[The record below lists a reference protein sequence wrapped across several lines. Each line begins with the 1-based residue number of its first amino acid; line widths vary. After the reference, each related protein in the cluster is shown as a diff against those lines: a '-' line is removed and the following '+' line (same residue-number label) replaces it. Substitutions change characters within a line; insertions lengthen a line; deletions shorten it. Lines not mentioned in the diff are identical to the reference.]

1 MLFGGSKMDVNH
13 RPSNIH
19 RPDVNEA
26 AMAELRTTVFGR
38 IASCEFQCGAPVSW
52 QILFVY

>member
-13 RPSNIH
+13 RPSNIQ
-19 RPDVNEA
+19 RPDVNQA